1 MVNQSCNNFIRTMSD
16 LQFYSMQYAFDA
28 RIAKQYVLNMEDK
41 WSDAQTNNAFVLI
54 DLYKLVIPSIH
65 DFGE

>member
-1 MVNQSCNNFIRTMSD
+1 MAVCKNFISIIPD
-16 LQFYSMQYAFDA
+16 LQFYGLHLYNA